1 MPKKEKRRTCWICK
15 GTIEEGERAI
25 LLDFYFMESYEET
38 GDINYLMVYAHYS
51 CVESIARERCEQGI
65 SNCWNPWLKYL
76 PEDFDP
82 ADRLKAMRERN
93 KPITLLKWM
102 KKDER

>member
-1 MPKKEKRRTCWICK
+1 MPDEKKGLTCWLCK

-25 LLDFYFMESYEET
+25 LLDFYFMELYEET
-38 GDINYLMVYAHYS
+38 EDINYLTVYAHYS
-51 CVESIARERCEQGI
+51 CVEERAKRRREYGTVD
-65 SNCWNPWLKYL
+65 SKNPWLKYL

-102 KKDER
+102 KKDEH